1 MPPELTFPCRDDRV
15 LGCFPGNS
23 SPTKT
28 TPSDPRLPIA
38 NSQAP
43 RPQGPRAP
51 KCHQRPPL
59 QGPSPFYLPFDAQ
72 PFVVPSSHTHK
83 PTARRSDRLLS
94 FLIALLSQQ
103 QPTPNARSPLLPPS
117 FFSSILFF
125 FLRLL
130 PFLPSPRLHN
140 GHGAH
145 RSSETL
151 HQLGQKA
158 ESEDEAYQGP
168 KQPLP
173 TVRSCQFPT
182 WAPTT
187 VHDSSSTATI
197 PFH

>member
-1 MPPELTFPCRDDRV
+1 MIAFWAASPGIPVQRKPPILLPDCQ
-15 LGCFPGNS
+15 
-23 SPTKT
+23 SP
-28 TPSDPRLPIA
+28 I
-38 NSQAP
+38 P

-59 QGPSPFYLPFDAQ
+59 QGPSPFHLPFDAQ
-72 PFVVPSSHTHK
+72 PFVVPSSHALTHK

-103 QPTPNARSPLLPPS
+103 QPTPNARSPL
-117 FFSSILFF
+117 FSPFLLFF
-125 FLRLL
+125 HSFLFLRLL

-151 HQLGQKA
+151 HQLGQTA
-158 ESEDEAYQGP
+158 ESEDEAHQGP

>member
-1 MPPELTFPCRDDRV
+1 MIAFWAASPGIPVQRKPP
-15 LGCFPGNS
+15 
-23 SPTKT
+23 
-28 TPSDPRLPIA
+28 PSDPQLPIA

-72 PFVVPSSHTHK
+72 PFVVPSSHTQTNSSTIR
-83 PTARRSDRLLS
+83 PSPFLFDRSSFSATTNSKRSLPPFTPFLLFFHS
-94 FLIALLSQQ
+94 FL
-103 QPTPNARSPLLPPS
+103 
-117 FFSSILFF
+117 